1 MTALALVLGILDLI
15 LAVAWRYERTS
26 RQRAQRHES
35 DAVID
40 RNKAQTDL
48 FGTEQRL
55 HRAQSV
61 NRQLMDR
68 LEARAAQQAR
78 PPTPRAVG
86 GAIGCRVGLRGT
98 ADPIGAQKGDG
109 AA

>member
-15 LAVAWRYERTS
+15 LAVCWRYERTS
-26 RQRAQRHES
+26 RQRAQRQAKAALQGR
-35 DAVID
+35 DVAVAD
-40 RNKAQTDL
+40 C
-48 FGTEQRL
+48 FGLEKRL
-55 HRAQSV
+55 ERAQSV

-68 LEARAAQQAR
+68 LEARAAQQAL

-86 GAIGCRVGLRGT
+86 GAIGCRVGPRGT